1 MRRLTRNAMLIALAG
16 ATAFAGWQL
25 LRGRGAAVEAFEP
38 PAPAV
43 RAATVERREIA
54 DRVEAL
60 GTTSSWESIELRPTV
75 TEFVSAIH
83 FTDGQAV
90 TRGDALVTL
99 AQQEESAQLDEARAY
114 LDEQLREV
122 RRIEGLVARKSL
134 PQSQLDERRTLRDIA
149 LARVSAAQ
157 AALADRT
164 IRAPFTGLLGLRNVS
179 PGALVTPETVI
190 TTLDDVATLRLDFT
204 VPSALLS
211 RLRTGE
217 AVTAASPAFEGREFS
232 ATVTGIDSRV
242 NPVDRSLTVRARI
255 DNADLAL
262 RPGMLLTLALGAYA
276 SSGAI
281 ALALAAAVVA
291 TVLLN
296 LKPTLHGWLRQ
307 IKHRELTAALQLL
320 VLSVVIL
327 PYLPNAGFGPY
338 AALNPYALWWAVILI
353 AGLSLAGHFAV
364 RIAGPRRGLLWTGM
378 LGGLASS
385 TAATLALARR
395 ARQQPALAD
404 AAAMGTLAASAMM
417 FLRMA
422 VLLGA
427 IHPPLLRTYGAAL
440 VFTGAAMAGL
450 SLWQWRHLAV
460 PPPDSD
466 EGVAQIPPFDLST
479 ALGFG
484 AFLAAMAVL
493 MPAARDWLGHGG
505 LYGLAAVSGLADV
518 DATAISIAR
527 LQAADGLPVAAAV
540 TALGL
545 VTLTNMITKATIAW
559 VTGGARLGR
568 AVASGYALCMLAG
581 ALVLALLVM
590 AG

>member
-211 RLRTGE
+211 RLRTGD

-262 RPGMLLTLALGAYA
+262 RPGMLLTLVLEHHPRTALVVPEEALVHYQRSHFVLVVDGADGNRLVRREVTLGTRIPGSA
-276 SSGAI
+276 EILSG
-281 ALALAAAVVA
+281 LEEGELVV
-291 TVLLN
+291 VE
-296 LKPTLHGWLRQ
+296 G
-307 IKHRELTAALQLL
+307 LTTARPGQQ
-320 VLSVVIL
+320 
-327 PYLPNAGFGPY
+327 
-338 AALNPYALWWAVILI
+338 
-353 AGLSLAGHFAV
+353 V
-364 RIAGPRRGLLWTGM
+364 RI
-378 LGGLASS
+378 LAPQGVES
-385 TAATLALARR
+385 
-395 ARQQPALAD
+395 
-404 AAAMGTLAASAMM
+404 
-417 FLRMA
+417 
-422 VLLGA
+422 
-427 IHPPLLRTYGAAL
+427 PP
-440 VFTGAAMAGL
+440 
-450 SLWQWRHLAV
+450 
-460 PPPDSD
+460 
-466 EGVAQIPPFDLST
+466 
-479 ALGFG
+479 
-484 AFLAAMAVL
+484 
-493 MPAARDWLGHGG
+493 
-505 LYGLAAVSGLADV
+505 
-518 DATAISIAR
+518 
-527 LQAADGLPVAAAV
+527 
-540 TALGL
+540 
-545 VTLTNMITKATIAW
+545 
-559 VTGGARLGR
+559 
-568 AVASGYALCMLAG
+568 
-581 ALVLALLVM
+581 
-590 AG
+590 